1 MSYRIVQDEHIY
13 VGRPLPDEL
22 VMYARQDTHYLLY
35 IYDMMK
41 NALLDAANGQ
51 KNLLHSVFQQSTE
64 ICKTVS
70 I

>member
-1 MSYRIVQDEHIY
+1 
-13 VGRPLPDEL
+13 
-22 VMYARQDTHYLLY
+22 MYARQDTHYLLY

-64 ICKTVS
+64 LCKTVS